1 MNEKL
6 SHNEGVREV
15 IKQLCR
21 RFGRI
26 KEKNAEKRKYIS
38 ENVETVCIGE
48 KIETRGERFGIRDC
62 VCELIDYAEEIGF
75 SEKEL
80 FEWQGGINGKVEY
93 DIDGE

>member
-6 SHNEGVREV
+6 SQNEGVREV
-15 IKQLCR
+15 IKELCE

-38 ENVETVCIGE
+38 ENVEAVSISERLKAT
-48 KIETRGERFGIRDC
+48 GERFGIRDC
-62 VCELIDYAEEIGF
+62 VCELVDYAEEIGF

-80 FEWQGGINGKVEY
+80 FEWQGKINGRK
-93 DIDGE
+93 IDKE